1 MRRTSEAY
9 WRVGVREGG
18 WPAAFA
24 LAFRDLSL
32 EAWRRGSL
40 TSLPGCLSGTGAGA
54 DVVTETQWL
63 CKFCLRPGA
72 VAQNEAFLLA
82 SHLPKDML
90 ESLGKSGNAECG

>member
-1 MRRTSEAY
+1 M
-9 WRVGVREGG
+9 VGLQLVL
-18 WPAAFA
+18 WPLGTYHWKHGEEEVSLLFLAAFQ
-24 LAFRDLSL
+24 
-32 EAWRRGSL
+32 
-40 TSLPGCLSGTGAGA
+40 GTGAGA

-63 CKFCLRPGA
+63 CEFCLRPGA